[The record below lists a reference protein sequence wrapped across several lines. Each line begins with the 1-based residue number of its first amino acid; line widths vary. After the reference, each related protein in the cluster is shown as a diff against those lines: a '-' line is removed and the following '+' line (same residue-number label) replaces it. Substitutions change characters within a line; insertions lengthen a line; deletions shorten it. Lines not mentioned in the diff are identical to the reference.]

1 MELFSH
7 TYTPMEPNNHN
18 AASPF
23 FVWFALLVSVGAII
37 FALIAYNRSSL
48 DAQAELQQQYEETA
62 AQLNVKTARLQALAE
77 LSLIEM
83 RQSATRNYTEFDTQ
97 VSAVKKDLEE
107 AYVDAQ
113 MDTSEE
119 WQALNQQFTTLSV
132 EIKAGTANSLDSLRR
147 LIEGL
152 AQS

>member
-1 MELFSH
+1 
-7 TYTPMEPNNHN
+7 MEPNHN
-18 AASPF
+18 TASPF
-23 FVWFALLVSVGAII
+23 LAWLALLVSVGAII
-37 FALIAYNRSSL
+37 FALVAYNRTSL

-83 RQSATRNYTEFDTQ
+83 RQEGARNYTEFDSQ
-97 VSAVKKDLEE
+97 VFAVKEDLEE
-107 AYVDAQ
+107 AYVEAQ

-119 WQALNQQFTTLSV
+119 WQAINRQFTTLSA
-132 EIKAGTANSLDSLRR
+132 EIRSQTANSIVSLRR

>member
-1 MELFSH
+1 MEN
-7 TYTPMEPNNHN
+7 NNHN
-18 AASPF
+18 TTSPF
-23 FVWFALLVSVGAII
+23 LVWFTLLVAVGAII
-37 FALIAYNRSSL
+37 FALIAYNRTSL
-48 DAQAELQQQYEETA
+48 EAQAELQQQYEETA

-83 RQSATRNYTEFDTQ
+83 RQGATRNYTEFEAG

-107 AYVDAQ
+107 AYVEAQ

-119 WQALNQQFTTLSV
+119 WQALNQQFATLSV
-132 EIKAGTANSLDSLRR
+132 EIRAQTANSLDSLRR